1 MPGIILIKELRFL
14 FLNTCHSNSC
24 LFYALI
30 YFLESFLR
38 FPEKHSSLREAIRR
52 KVDMIIQNPVS
63 LGEPLKGN
71 FRGYYSASV
80 KKNFLIIFLYCN
92 SCRKKGDDEIVLCS
106 DCLDRKN
113 DTIKFIAI
121 GPHDRV

>member
-1 MPGIILIKELRFL
+1 MNILF
-14 FLNTCHSNSC
+14 S
-24 LFYALI
+24 
-30 YFLESFLR
+30 ESFLR
-38 FPEKHSSLREAIRR
+38 SLKKHSSLREAIRR

-92 SCRKKGDDEIVLCS
+92 SCRKKGDEETVLCS
-106 DCLDRKN
+106 DCLDCKN
-113 DTIKFIAI
+113 DTMKFIAI
-121 GPHDRV
+121 GPHDKVYKNQ

>member
-1 MPGIILIKELRFL
+1 MNILFSK
-14 FLNTCHSNSC
+14 
-24 LFYALI
+24 
-30 YFLESFLR
+30 SFLQSLK
-38 FPEKHSSLREAIRR
+38 KHSSLKEAIRR

-71 FRGYYSASV
+71 FRGYYSASI

-92 SCRKKGDDEIVLCS
+92 SCRKKGDGETVLCS

-121 GPHDRV
+121 GPHDRVYKNQ

>member
-1 MPGIILIKELRFL
+1 MNILF
-14 FLNTCHSNSC
+14 S
-24 LFYALI
+24 
-30 YFLESFLR
+30 ESFLR
-38 FPEKHSSLREAIRR
+38 SLKKHSSLREAIKR

-92 SCRKKGDDEIVLCS
+92 SCRKKGDDETVLCS
-106 DCLDRKN
+106 DCSDCKN
-113 DTIKFIAI
+113 VTIKFIEI
-121 GPHDRV
+121 GPRDRVYKNQ